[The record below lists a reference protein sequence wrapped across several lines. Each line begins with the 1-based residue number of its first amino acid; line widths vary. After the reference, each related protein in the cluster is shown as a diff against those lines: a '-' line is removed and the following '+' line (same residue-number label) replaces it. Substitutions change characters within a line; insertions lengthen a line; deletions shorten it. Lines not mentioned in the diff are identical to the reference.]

1 MLPSKSDPRPTKRSR
16 YRWIAPL
23 LIIALVAFIG
33 FQAFIASHQAPMP
46 APTLPGQV
54 PLSNGSEIQTSPLL
68 YVPTDERPSV
78 SNPNDYASAEVVAAN
93 PDQNYYVSRDGSDS
107 NPGILGQP
115 WRTLK
120 KAASVLRAG
129 DTLYIRGGVYT
140 ESVDFFRSGTSTAP
154 ISVLAYPGESPV
166 IDGSNDSLPS
176 PDWNPLVKLSGEYII
191 IAGLEIRYSGG
202 MGLALSGKHTTAD
215 RINAHHNRQNGILIA
230 ADYGLVQN
238 SQVWSNCMSN
248 VNGGSSDGWASGLS
262 AARAPNYAVI
272 RKNVVYGNWGE
283 GLSTYE
289 ANGTLIEDNIVHDN
303 WSANVYIS
311 DATRVLAQRNF
322 VYTTGAMTGGTQVG
336 IMLGDEK
343 YKPPSANIEIINNIV
358 YGANR
363 NFYWWQGTQGG
374 GMNNVTIAN
383 NTFVNST
390 GTAGVIIAA
399 GPHQNVSFSNNLILQ
414 EDPLPVATVAKNSEL
429 HFSNNLWS
437 KAPSSAAV
445 GPGDVVGDPQL
456 TKSGSQY
463 TPQWFMLSN
472 LSPAIDQATSIPGAG
487 VDYFGNRRGAF
498 FDMGANELVTP

>member
-1 MLPSKSDPRPTKRSR
+1 
-16 YRWIAPL
+16 
-23 LIIALVAFIG
+23 
-33 FQAFIASHQAPMP
+33 MP
-46 APTLPGQV
+46 
-54 PLSNGSEIQTSPLL
+54 EIQTSPL
-68 YVPTDERPSV
+68 PADRIDEEPSS
-78 SNPNDYASAEVVAAN
+78 SNPDDDAGVQEAVAA
-93 PDQNYYVSRDGSDS
+93 PDHIYYVSPDGSDS
-107 NPGILGQP
+107 HPGNLSQP

-120 KAASVLRAG
+120 KAAGALRAG

-140 ESVDFFRSGTSTAP
+140 EPVDFSHSGTSTAP
-154 ISVLAYPGESPV
+154 ISILAFPGENPV
-166 IDGSNDSLPS
+166 IDGSSYTLHS
-176 PDWNPLVKLSGEYII
+176 SGWNPLVKLSGEHIYIS
-191 IAGLEIRYSGG
+191 GLEIRYSGG
-202 MGLALSGKHTTAD
+202 MGLALFGRYTTAD

-230 ADYGLVQN
+230 GDYGTVQN

-248 VNGGSSDGWASGLS
+248 VNGSSSDGWASGLS

-303 WSANVYIS
+303 WSANIYIS

-322 VYTTGAMTGGTQVG
+322 VYATGAMTGGTQVG

-363 NFYWWQGTQGG
+363 NFYWWQGSYGG

-399 GPHQNVSFSNNLILQ
+399 GPHQNVNFRNNIILQ
-414 EDPLPVATVAKNSEL
+414 EGSLPAMNVAKNSEL

-437 KAPSSAAV
+437 KVPPSAAV

-456 TKSGSQY
+456 ARSGSQY
-463 TPQWFMLSN
+463 TPQWFMLSSH
-472 LSPAIDQATSIPGAG
+472 SPAFDQATSIPGAG
-487 VDYFGNRRGAF
+487 VDYFRNLRGAF
-498 FDMGANELVTP
+498 FDMGANEWSAP